1 MTPLGVHHRLPADI
15 LLRRQSL
22 EGDWSEAQVG

>member
-1 MTPLGVHHRLPADI
+1 MT

-22 EGDWSEAQVG
+22 